1 MLGQQEETNIDN
13 LLIWEQRSVLGKR
26 GNINIIIIKLKPLS
40 TSHTNHILH
49 SKEMEW
55 QSMYNLV
62 ILTKRSS
69 EIKMKV

>member
-40 TSHTNHILH
+40 SSHTNHILH
-49 SKEMEW
+49 NKEME
-55 QSMYNLV
+55 
-62 ILTKRSS
+62 
-69 EIKMKV
+69 

>member
-49 SKEMEW
+49 S
-55 QSMYNLV
+55 
-62 ILTKRSS
+62 ILSQNTYKGKR
-69 EIKMKV
+69 EVNIK